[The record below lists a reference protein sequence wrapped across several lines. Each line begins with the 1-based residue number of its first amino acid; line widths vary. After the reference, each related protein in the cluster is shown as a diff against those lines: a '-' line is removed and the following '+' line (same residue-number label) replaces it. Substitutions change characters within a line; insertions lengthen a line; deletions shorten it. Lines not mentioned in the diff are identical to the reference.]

1 MLYLWAMNRMHR
13 STSFFS
19 LTVALLLQISSIAQ
33 SFQSV
38 IGVATAEV
46 QNIVTDHENN
56 TLVIGSFLG
65 TRDFDPGPG
74 TANLNSGSD
83 HALFLQ
89 KFDSTGEFVF
99 AKKLPTRHLEAQL
112 QVDSQGNIYVASDF
126 YETVDLDPGTGVT
139 NVTSFNNL
147 QISASLFADDVYVV
161 KLNSDG
167 LFQWGKRYGTIYA
180 DGIDIAISPT
190 DELIAAITFKGT
202 LYLPTDPTS
211 TFQTTG
217 SSNNIALFKLDQSG
231 NIQWVNNVGSSDAN
245 DWSSHV
251 SAAQN
256 GDILLTGVFFE
267 TTDLDP
273 GAGNANFTAVG
284 ADAFI
289 ARYDSLGQYLNAK
302 IYGGPG
308 GQFGSH
314 AFERNGC
321 LYAEIDYDT
330 QIDADAGPGV
340 YSFAQDT
347 AERYIYLKDS
357 LDHGLLW
364 ALEIPFGDAAPPAS
378 DYIQNHML
386 VADDGTIYAGYH
398 LAQNTQVVINGQ
410 TIAINR
416 VGLNDAILCKVNSNG
431 TIAWFKQYGGENDPV
446 TGEEFLY
453 SVEAVALKAPNM
465 LVFGGY
471 MEGVCDFDLGIGDG
485 TLDVPNSS
493 SGNSFLVTLNLTQD
507 PGDLNGDGE
516 VTDADVQILLAAFGC
531 SQCPGLDFNS
541 DGVVNVAD
549 LYLYLDLID
558 G

>member
-1 MLYLWAMNRMHR
+1 MKCSRL
-13 STSFFS
+13 SSFVLAVLFHG
-19 LTVALLLQISSIAQ
+19 LAHGQ

-56 TLVIGSFLG
+56 TLVVGSFLG

-74 TANLNSGSD
+74 VVNLNSGSD

-99 AKKLPTRHLEAQL
+99 AKKLPTRHLNAQL
-112 QVDSQGNIYVASDF
+112 QVDSQGNIYIASDF
-126 YETVDLDPGTGVT
+126 YETVDLDPGTRVT

-147 QISASLFADDVYVV
+147 QISGSLFADDVYIV
-161 KLNSDG
+161 KLNSAG
-167 LFQWGKRYGTIYA
+167 IFQWGKRYGSIYA
-180 DGIDIAISPT
+180 DGLDFTIGPN
-190 DELIAAITFKGT
+190 DELIAALHYQGT
-202 LYLPTDPTS
+202 LYMATNPTT
-211 TFQTTG
+211 TFQAG
-217 SSNNIALFKLDQSG
+217 SDNDICLFSLNGIGDVEWVKNIGGVD
-231 NIQWVNNVGSSDAN
+231 D
-245 DWSSHV
+245 DEWSTHV
-251 SAAQN
+251 SIAPN
-256 GDILLTGVFFE
+256 GDILLSGVFYG

-273 GAGNANFTAVG
+273 DAAPANFTATD

-289 ARYDSLGQYLNAK
+289 ARYDSTGLFLNAK
-302 IYGGPG
+302 IYGGIG
-308 GQFGSH
+308 NQIGSH
-314 AFERNGC
+314 AFERNGSV
-321 LYAEIDYDT
+321 YAEITYDT
-330 QIDADAGPGV
+330 QIDADAGPGIFT
-340 YSFAQDT
+340 FAQDT

-357 LDHGLLW
+357 LNYGFVW

-378 DYIQNHML
+378 DYIQNHMM

-416 VGLNDAILCKVNSNG
+416 LGLNDAILCKVNPNG
-431 TIAWFKQYGGENDPV
+431 TIAWFKQYGGENDPL

-453 SVEAVALKAPNM
+453 SVEAVALKAPNK

-493 SGNSFLVTLNLTQD
+493 SGNSFLVTLVLTQD

-516 VTDADVQILLAAFGC
+516 VTDADVQILLASFGC
-531 SQCPGLDFNS
+531 SQCPDLDFNG
-541 DGVVNVAD
+541 DGLVNAAD